1 MSTASEQ
8 LRAALASADSFQT
21 WLKDRGF
28 VPVADAPQ
36 VPAKQSLRDAQHY
49 HSPEQPRA
57 PYLLVLYNERWND
70 QSLVGRELRVRQRDA
85 NEYQKL
91 LRALGHTKDAPALCL
106 LSCPQFL
113 VVFELTGDP
122 FARRLRFT
130 AERLSRPGS
139 PLEQHFARFR
149 ASTMA
154 GWARDPGGATD
165 WIDEVLNDADEGLT
179 WDFSQLYVGSQL
191 DEQFVSF
198 MAHERGRISKLLL
211 DPKNRQRL
219 LEPMWSVLRN
229 GFNGAKHVG
238 TATPTLE
245 RIALDRKMRSGFFAT
260 VDTVLLRIVLYRY
273 LEAQFGYQM
282 ADDER
287 REIALGSY
295 DEVIERTVK
304 VDRDKLA
311 NARTKG
317 KTAKASA
324 AEKQLDLFAHVDKP
338 ELFVNA
344 IKERADWYQR
354 QAGGDLHYGTVAE
367 AADILQNFLLEH
379 HRDTFAE
386 LLAGTSTD
394 EYSFHY
400 ADLDPRALQQFYEGT
415 IGTDLRVVYDP
426 TEHKAH
432 VDIVPFHRN
441 RKEQGAYY
449 TDEKLCGWLVA
460 RTLGRLYS
468 SWETRFH
475 EFLKTASRVPKGRT
489 AAVRGLLDELLGWRV
504 LDPTCGG
511 GIFLRSAFEFLV
523 SKRERII
530 GLLGRIPEEA
540 RREVV
545 SQAPYNIFAEDAET
559 GDWEWHILLHMLYGV
574 DIDVKAINVAS
585 NLLTLSALSYK
596 RNGVCFPSFIHTSL
610 KPGNALVNPL
620 RTADRERLAIEHGP
634 DLARILELRA
644 QLRDPKLAREEWKQL
659 HAEVRKLTAEIVR
672 RELERTYSGNFGQL
686 TGAQLVDRVQRVGT
700 FLYEAEFPEVFFI
713 MSGKGKKREVL
724 LRDQPGFDVVLG
736 NPPWE
741 EPAAEYK
748 QFLPEFDPEY
758 RDLTGQSAQS
768 REDELLADPEIRK
781 RWDDYVHSVS
791 DYKLLLTSGWYE
803 HQRRAVRGKIP
814 GAHTNLYKY
823 AIETSWKMLRDGGYG
838 GLVLDG
844 GLWSDLAASGLRRLL
859 VDECGGVE
867 ICGFNN
873 NEGLFPDVHRSY
885 KFSASV
891 FQKGRRADAVR
902 AIFMQRD
909 FSVLSRFDTMA
920 IAVPSDQIRHSARDS
935 YPIPEFRSEEHYRA
949 ERTLAAH
956 PVLDEAPWDID
967 TYSRELNAGEQRS
980 LFQDLRPGFY
990 PLLQGEQFN
999 IFGGHFGE
1007 LPLLGVDPSDAG
1019 TGGFLRQKQRKRIS
1033 DGIARWLEERGMLR
1047 GNRANAVAGWVQ
1059 SICGVREIP
1068 DAWVRL
1074 DWDGFRL
1081 AWRDVARNDDRRTL
1095 IAGLVPPHVALT
1107 HTAPFVRPFQLV
1119 VNASGVT
1126 WRHQYPADQL
1136 LYLAGIAASF
1146 ALDSIARSR
1155 LAKTHLTSELFSS
1168 LPVPAWEGRPL
1179 QVRVATLCA
1188 RLSCLPKTKER
1199 PWADYSSL
1207 AAKIG
1212 LSPQKDG
1219 LLDPDV
1225 RREAEIELN
1234 ALVAQLYGLGRREFQ
1249 FLMNELFMTPKH
1261 KDIHAAMRDDICA
1274 RLSEE

>member
-28 VPVADAPQ
+28 APVTDAPQ

-57 PYLLVLYNERWND
+57 PYLLVLYNERWNE

-91 LRALGHTKDAPALCL
+91 LRAQGHKNNAPALCL
-106 LSCPQFL
+106 LACPQFL
-113 VVFELTGDP
+113 VVFELNGDP

-130 AERLSRPGS
+130 TERLSRPGS

-154 GWARDPGGATD
+154 GWARDPGGTAD
-165 WIDEVLNDADEGLT
+165 WIDEVLNDAEDGLT

-191 DEQFVSF
+191 DQQFVRF
-198 MAHERGRISKLLL
+198 MDLERGRISSLLL

-229 GFNGAKHVG
+229 GFNGTKHVG

-295 DEVIERTVK
+295 DEVLERTVK

-311 NARTKG
+311 SARAKG
-317 KTAKASA
+317 KTGKASG

-338 ELFVNA
+338 ELFVKA
-344 IKERADWYQR
+344 VKERADWYQR

-379 HRDTFAE
+379 HRNTFAE

-426 TEHKAH
+426 TAHKAH

-449 TDEKLCGWLVA
+449 TDETLCRWLVE
-460 RTLGRLYS
+460 RTLGRLYGA
-468 SWETRFH
+468 WESRFH
-475 EFLKTASRVPKGRT
+475 EFLKSASRIPKGRT
-489 AAVRGLLDELLGWRV
+489 AAVRALLDELLGWRV

-511 GIFLRSAFEFLV
+511 GIFLRSAFDFLV
-523 SKRERII
+523 SKRGSII
-530 GLLGRIPEEA
+530 GLLERLPEDA
-540 RREVV
+540 RREAVA
-545 SQAPYNIFAEDAET
+545 QAPYKIFAEHAET

-620 RTADRERLAIEHGP
+620 RTADRERLAKEHGP
-634 DLARILELRA
+634 ALARILELRA
-644 QLRDPKLAREEWKQL
+644 QLRDPKLAREEWMQL
-659 HAEVRKLTAEIVR
+659 HAEVRKLTVEIVR
-672 RELERTYSGNFGQL
+672 GEIEAAYSGSFEGL
-686 TGAQLVDRVQRVGT
+686 TGAELVDRVQRVGT
-700 FLYEAEFPEVFFI
+700 FLYEAEFPEVFFTT
-713 MSGKGKKREVL
+713 SGKGKKKEVL
-724 LRDQPGFDVVLG
+724 LRDKPGFDVVLG

-758 RDLTGQSAQS
+758 KELTGKAAQS
-768 REDELLADPEIRK
+768 REQKLLADPEIKK
-781 RWDDYVHSVS
+781 RWDDYVHSIS
-791 DYKLLLTSGWYE
+791 DFKELLTSGWYE
-803 HQRRAVRGKIP
+803 HQRREVRGKIP

-823 AIETSWKMLRDGGYG
+823 AVETAWKMLRNEGYG

-844 GLWSDLAASGLRRLL
+844 GLWNDLAASGLRRLL
-859 VDECGGVE
+859 IDECSSVE
-867 ICGFNN
+867 VCGFNN
-873 NEGLFPDVHRSY
+873 NEGLFPDVDRRY

-891 FQKGRRADAVR
+891 FKKGGRTDQIYVTFMHSNFDAL
-902 AIFMQRD
+902 A
-909 FSVLSRFDTMA
+909 RFDST
-920 IAVPSDQIRHSARDS
+920 AVVILSDEIRQDLRDS
-935 YPIPEFRSEEHYRA
+935 FPVAEVRNLEHYRA
-949 ERTLAAH
+949 ERTISSHA
-956 PVLDEAPWDID
+956 PLDAEPWSID
-967 TYSRELNAGEQRS
+967 TYSEELNSGRHRPHFSSRAARS
-980 LFQDLRPGFY
+980 LPV
-990 PLLQGEQFN
+990 LQGAQFGL
-999 IFGGHFGE
+999 FGVHSGKVPE
-1007 LPLLGVDPSDAG
+1007 YWLEPDS
-1019 TGGFLRQKQRKRIS
+1019 TGAAFVRQKQVNRIL
-1033 DGIARWLEERGMLR
+1033 DAIVEHLEQNVRIKGTKTAAAQAWLKSLTGSAELPKKWLR
-1047 GNRANAVAGWVQ
+1047 M
-1059 SICGVREIP
+1059 
-1068 DAWVRL
+1068 
-1074 DWDGFRL
+1074 DWDGYRL
-1081 AWRDVARNDDRRTL
+1081 AWRTEARNDDKRTL
-1095 IAGLVPPHVALT
+1095 IVSILPPRVAVT
-1107 HTAPFVRPFQLV
+1107 DKAPFVRPFKLTV
-1119 VNASGVT
+1119 SDKGLEWT
-1126 WRHQYPADQL
+1126 LQYEYPQL
-1136 LYLAGIAASF
+1136 LYLAGMLSSF
-1146 ALDSIARSR
+1146 ACDSVARTR
-1155 LAKTHLTSELFSS
+1155 LAKKDFKSHLFRAM
-1168 LPVPAWEGRPL
+1168 PVPPWRDSRQQRRIAE
-1179 QVRVATLCA
+1179 LCA
-1188 RLSCLPKTKER
+1188 RLTCLPPTAER
-1199 PWADYSSL
+1199 PWADYSAL
-1207 AAKIG
+1207 AAAVG
-1212 LSPQKDG
+1212 LNPAKDG
-1219 LLDPDV
+1219 LVDPAA
-1225 RREAEIELN
+1225 RREAESELN
-1234 ALVAQLYGLGRREFQ
+1234 AIASSVYGLDSTSLR
-1249 FLMNELFMTPKH
+1249 FLMDTLFMTPMH
-1261 KDIHAAMRDDICA
+1261 KDEHAGLRDDICA
-1274 RLSEE
+1274 RLA

>member
-1 MSTASEQ
+1 MSPSV
-8 LRAALASADSFQT
+8 RACKGIAHALVVKR
-21 WLKDRGF
+21 L
-28 VPVADAPQ
+28 
-36 VPAKQSLRDAQHY
+36 
-49 HSPEQPRA
+49 
-57 PYLLVLYNERWND
+57 ND

-91 LRALGHTKDAPALCL
+91 LRAQGHTKDAPALCL
-106 LSCPQFL
+106 LACPQFL
-113 VVFELTGDP
+113 VAFELNGNP

-154 GWARDPGGATD
+154 GWARDPGGAAD
-165 WIDEVLNDADEGLT
+165 WIDEVLNDADDGLT

-238 TATPTLE
+238 TATPSLE

-273 LEAQFGYQM
+273 LEAQFGYKM

-304 VDRDKLA
+304 VDRGKLA
-311 NARTKG
+311 NVRTKG
-317 KTAKASA
+317 KSAKSSA

-338 ELFVNA
+338 ELFVKA

-475 EFLKTASRVPKGRT
+475 EFLKTASRVPRGRT
-489 AAVRGLLDELLGWRV
+489 VAVRGFLDELLGWRV

-511 GIFLRSAFEFLV
+511 GIFLRSAFEYLV
-523 SKRERII
+523 AKRERII
-530 GLLGRIPEEA
+530 GLLARIPEEA

-545 SQAPYNIFAEDAET
+545 SQGPYNIFAEDAET

-620 RTADRERLAIEHGP
+620 RTADRERFAKEHGP
-634 DLARILELRA
+634 ELVRILDLRA
-644 QLRDPKLAREEWKQL
+644 HLRDPKLAREEWKQL

-672 RELERTYSGNFGQL
+672 KEIEATYLGNFGEL
-686 TGAQLVDRVQRVGT
+686 TGTELVDRVQRVGT
-700 FLYEAEFPEVFFI
+700 FMYEAEFPEVFFI
-713 MSGKGKKREVL
+713 TSGKGKKQEVL
-724 LRDQPGFDVVLG
+724 LRDRPGFDVVLG

-758 RDLTGQSAQS
+758 KELTGKAAQN
-768 REDELLADPEIRK
+768 REQQLLNDPEIKK
-781 RWDDYVHSVS
+781 RWDDYVHSIS
-791 DYKLLLTSGWYE
+791 DFKELLTSGWYE
-803 HQRRAVRGKIP
+803 HQRRAVRGRIP

-823 AIETSWKMLRDGGYG
+823 AVEIAWKMLRDGGYG

-844 GLWSDLAASGLRRLL
+844 GLWGDLAASGLRKLL
-859 VDECGGVE
+859 IDECGSVE
-867 ICGFNN
+867 VFGFNN
-873 NEGLFPDVHRSY
+873 NEGLFPEVHRSY
-885 KFSASV
+885 KFSASM
-891 FQKGRRADAVR
+891 FKKGGR
-902 AIFMQRD
+902 
-909 FSVLSRFDTMA
+909 T
-920 IAVPSDQIRHSARDS
+920 DQIRVTFGHSDFHALEMFDSTAVVILSDEIRQDLRDS
-935 YPIPEFRSEEHYRA
+935 FPVAEVRNLEHYRA
-949 ERTLAAH
+949 ERTISSHA
-956 PVLDEAPWDID
+956 PLDAEPWSID
-967 TYSRELNAGEQRS
+967 TYSEELNSGRHRPLFSSKATRS
-980 LFQDLRPGFY
+980 LPVI
-990 PLLQGEQFN
+990 QGAQFGLFSVHNGKVPEYWLEPDSTGAAFVRRKQESRILDAIAEHLEQHGR
-999 IFGGHFGE
+999 ITGTKTAAAQAWLKALTGSKE
-1007 LPLLGVDPSDAG
+1007 LP
-1019 TGGFLRQKQRKRIS
+1019 
-1033 DGIARWLEERGMLR
+1033 EE
-1047 GNRANAVAGWVQ
+1047 
-1059 SICGVREIP
+1059 
-1068 DAWVRL
+1068 WVRL
-1074 DWDGFRL
+1074 DWDGYRL
-1081 AWRDVARNDDRRTL
+1081 AWRTEARNDDKRTL
-1095 IAGLVPPHVALT
+1095 IAAILPPRVAVT
-1107 HTAPFVRPFQLV
+1107 DKAPFVRPFKLQVSEKGLKW
-1119 VNASGVT
+1119 SL
-1126 WRHQYPADQL
+1126 QYEYPQL
-1136 LYLAGIAASF
+1136 LYLAGMLSSF
-1146 ALDSIARSR
+1146 ACDSVARTR
-1155 LAKTHLTSELFSS
+1155 LAKKDFKSHLFRA
-1168 LPVPAWEGRPL
+1168 LPVPPWRDSRP
-1179 QVRVATLCA
+1179 QRSIAELCA
-1188 RLSCLPKTKER
+1188 RLTCLPTTAER
-1199 PWADYSSL
+1199 PWADYAAL
-1207 AAKIG
+1207 AAAVG
-1212 LSPQKDG
+1212 LNPAKDG
-1219 LLDPDV
+1219 LLDPAA

-1234 ALVAQLYGLGRREFQ
+1234 ALASTVFGLDSASLR
-1249 FLMNELFMTPKH
+1249 FLMDTLFMTPMH
-1261 KDIHAAMRDDICA
+1261 KDEHAGLRDDICA
-1274 RLSEE
+1274 RLT